1 MSFILDALKKSET
14 DRQRQNGPALFEVRV
29 APPRSGLPLWAMG
42 LAGLLAVNLLIV
54 GWVLLRRPASAEA
67 ATGAPAATGQTAGG
81 GSGGSYPGGGP
92 GQGASTYPGGGQAS
106 GTGYAG
112 AGQAPGTQPYP
123 GAGGGSVQPYAGGA
137 PGSNPPYPGAPSG
150 PGQAYQGQGAAPGG
164 FGSPA
169 GPQGAQQGQG
179 MAQGPGVT
187 TVAGTAPTSPVAQTA
202 GMTQP
207 PPAYPGNGAG
217 GQADGSTGQLN
228 PDDYAPATDAPAPAG
243 FGNHV
248 SRGTSSGVPLYQD
261 AALAPGAH
269 LPELRLDLHVF
280 AAKPQERFVMINMQK
295 LHEGD
300 NLREGVHVESITPEG
315 AVLSANGTRFLLP
328 RD

>member
-29 APPRSGLPLWAMG
+29 APPRNGLPLWAMG
-42 LAGLLAVNLLIV
+42 LAALLAVNLLIV
-54 GWVLLRRPASAEA
+54 GWVLLRRPAAAEA
-67 ATGAPAATGQTAGG
+67 ATGAPPAPGQTASG
-81 GSGGSYPGGGP
+81 GSSGSYPGGTP
-92 GQGASTYPGGGQAS
+92 GQAPSGYSGGGQAPA
-106 GTGYAG
+106 GYAG
-112 AGQAPGTQPYP
+112 AGQAPGNQPYPSAGPGSNQPYP
-123 GAGGGSVQPYAGGA
+123 GAA
-137 PGSNPPYPGAPSG
+137 PGSGQPYPGAPSG
-150 PGQAYQGQGAAPGG
+150 SAQAYQGQGAGPGLG
-164 FGSPA
+164 APA
-169 GPQGAQQGQG
+169 GPQGAQLGQG
-179 MAQGPGVT
+179 GAQGPGTVP
-187 TVAGTAPTSPVAQTA
+187 VAGTAPTSPVAQTA

-207 PPAYPGNGAG
+207 PLTFTGNGAG

-269 LPELRLDLHVF
+269 IPQLRLDLHVF

-315 AVLSANGTRFLLP
+315 VVLSSNGNRFLLP
-328 RD
+328 HD

>member
-29 APPRSGLPLWAMG
+29 APPRNGLPVWAMG
-42 LAGLLAVNLLIV
+42 LAALLAVNLLIV
-54 GWVLLRRPASAEA
+54 GWVLLRRPAAAEA
-67 ATGAPAATGQTAGG
+67 ATAAPPAAGQSA
-81 GSGGSYPGGGP
+81 
-92 GQGASTYPGGGQAS
+92 GGGQAPGNQPNPGAGS
-106 GTGYAG
+106 GSGQQYAG
-112 AGQAPGTQPYP
+112 GAGPGSNQPYP
-123 GAGGGSVQPYAGGA
+123 GATSGSGQPYSGAGAGA
-137 PGSNPPYPGAPSG
+137 NQPYPGAPSG
-150 PGQAYQGQGAAPGG
+150 SAQGDQGQGTAPDLGA
-164 FGSPA
+164 PA

-179 MAQGPGVT
+179 SAQGPGTVP
-187 TVAGTAPTSPVAQTA
+187 VAGTAPTSPVAQTA

-207 PPAYPGNGAG
+207 PPAHPGNSAG
-217 GQADGSTGQLN
+217 GQSDGSTGQLN

-248 SRGTSSGVPLYQD
+248 SRSTSSGVPLYQD
-261 AALAPGAH
+261 VALTPGVH
-269 LPELRLDLHVF
+269 IPELRLDLHVF

-315 AVLSANGTRFLLP
+315 AVLSSNGTRFLLP

>member
-42 LAGLLAVNLLIV
+42 LAALLAVNLLIV
-54 GWVLLRRPASAEA
+54 GWVLLRRPATAEA
-67 ATGAPAATGQTAGG
+67 ATAAPPAAGQTAGA
-81 GSGGSYPGGGP
+81 GSGGSPP
-92 GQGASTYPGGGQAS
+92 QAASGYSGGGQAQS
-106 GTGYAG
+106 GYAG
-112 AGQAPGTQPYP
+112 AGQGSGSQPSPGAASGSGQPYP
-123 GAGGGSVQPYAGGA
+123 GAAAGA
-137 PGSNPPYPGAPSG
+137 NQPYPGAPSG
-150 PGQAYQGQGAAPGG
+150 PAQAYQGQVGAPGP
-164 FGSPA
+164 SAPA

-179 MAQGPGVT
+179 MAQGPGTV

-207 PPAYPGNGAG
+207 PRAYPGNGAG
-217 GQADGSTGQLN
+217 GNNVPGGQADAPTGQLN
-228 PDDYAPATDAPAPAG
+228 PDDYAPATDAPAPAA

-261 AALAPGAH
+261 AAVAPGAH
-269 LPELRLDLHVF
+269 IPELRLDLHVF
-280 AAKPQERFVMINMQK
+280 AAKPQERFVMINMHK

-300 NLREGVHVESITPEG
+300 NLPEGVHVESITPEG
-315 AVLSANGTRFLLP
+315 AVLSSNGTRFLLP